1 MLQKRSKLI
10 RIFFIRLWK
19 GRHNTTD
26 IRLLKSTV
34 AIMKTCIYYIFYQ
47 GMITIPF
54 IHPQTHTT
62 KRHTLSPYLKPYRIY
77 VRNTYGNIRQRS
89 LASMHIVIGAIKK
102 RRLERVFGEKR
113 GQPSR
118 QKSTLRRSHGIYPS
132 TRVTSNASRKR
143 DRVDSAKGLLMAEC
157 HEKRDNKASCVLATK
172 ASMHFSR
179 YPGCTNADAPRLLDA
194 LCTSFQLRVDYGYA
208 NARKIR

>member
-1 MLQKRSKLI
+1 MLQKRSELI

-62 KRHTLSPYLKPYRIY
+62 KRHTLSPYLEPYRIY

-102 RRLERVFGEKR
+102 TETG
-113 GQPSR
+113 
-118 QKSTLRRSHGIYPS
+118 
-132 TRVTSNASRKR
+132 TRVWRETRLAKQTEEH
-143 DRVDSAKGLLMAEC
+143 VKAEPWYLPLDSSHVERISETGQGRFCEGVAYGRMPREA
-157 HEKRDNKASCVLATK
+157 RQQSIVRARNKSV
-172 ASMHFSR
+172 
-179 YPGCTNADAPRLLDA
+179 DA
-194 LCTSFQLRVDYGYA
+194 LLTLSRLHKRRCTTTSRCPLHVVSAASGLWLC
-208 NARKIR
+208 